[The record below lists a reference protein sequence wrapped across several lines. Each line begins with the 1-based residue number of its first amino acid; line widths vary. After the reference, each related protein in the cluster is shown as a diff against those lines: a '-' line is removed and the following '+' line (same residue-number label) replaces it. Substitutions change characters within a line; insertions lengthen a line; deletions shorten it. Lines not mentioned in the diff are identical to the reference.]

1 MFRLRFTSFFL
12 LVLLLAAPLT
22 AQKTGT
28 KPAAKTQAKDIDPL
42 SLNVLRAVTQPIEKA
57 QNFTF
62 KALVSE
68 EEVASNGQIVTFF
81 RAVDIRVQ
89 RPNKV
94 HLIYKGRGDRVDFF
108 NNGTGTVTLYSPESK
123 LYGTVPGKTT
133 IEETLNNLDDK
144 GFDMPVAPFLRSDIY
159 KLATANLIT
168 GYVIGR
174 VKIFD
179 EDVHQLAFTAPDA
192 DLQLWVTGGEAPRIV
207 RAELVNKKLEGQ
219 PRTTVQF
226 LDWNLNP
233 NFSSD
238 EFTFTKPEDAHQIE
252 IKPMTGGK

>member
-1 MFRLRFTSFFL
+1 MFRPRFLRFFL
-12 LVLLLAAPLT
+12 LLPLMIVSLSAQEKQTKT
-22 AQKTGT
+22 ATKT
-28 KPAAKTQAKDIDPL
+28 PVKDVDPL
-42 SLNVLRAVTQPIEKA
+42 ALDVLRAVTQPVEQA

-68 EEVASNGQIVTFF
+68 EEVASNGQIITFF

-89 RPNKV
+89 RPNKI
-94 HLIYKGRGDRVDFF
+94 HLIYKGKGERVDFF
-108 NNGTGTVTLYSPESK
+108 NSGTGSVTLYSPDSK
-123 LYGTVPGKTT
+123 LYATMPAKTT
-133 IEETLNNLDDK
+133 IEETLNSLEEK
-144 GFDMPVAPFLRSDIY
+144 GIDMPIAPFLRSDIY

-192 DLQLWVTGGEAPRIV
+192 DWQLWVTGGESPRIV

-219 PRTTVQF
+219 PRTIVQF
-226 LDWNLNP
+226 LDWNLTP
-233 NFSSD
+233 NTATD
-238 EFTFTKPEDAHQIE
+238 EFTFVKPADAHE
-252 IKPMTGGK
+252 IAIKTMTGGK